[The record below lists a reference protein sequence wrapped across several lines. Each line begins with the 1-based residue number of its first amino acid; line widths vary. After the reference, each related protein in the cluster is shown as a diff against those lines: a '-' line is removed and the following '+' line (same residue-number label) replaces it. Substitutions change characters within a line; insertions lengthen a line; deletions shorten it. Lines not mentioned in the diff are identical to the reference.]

1 MIASMTGFGRAEQ
14 TLDRRKISVE
24 IRCLNSKN
32 IDLNTRINSFFRELE
47 PTIRKRVGQ
56 QLVRGKIDLS
66 IYMEL
71 AEGQSP
77 TTINTAVVRSYMEQ
91 LQTLEEVSAAEALQ
105 MAVRMPDALKTEKEN
120 IDENTAEAVLDL
132 VQKALEDVQNHRI
145 EEGIS
150 LENDLSAQI
159 KYIGEQL
166 QIVEGLAPQR
176 MEHIR
181 ERIEGNLADLAMET
195 DQNRLEQELIFY
207 TEKLD
212 INEEIVR
219 LGNHLKYFEEVMQ
232 TPQSSGK
239 KLGFIAQEIGREI
252 NTIGSK
258 AQFAPMQKIVVLKK
272 DALEKI
278 KEQLLNVL

>member
-91 LQTLEEVSAAEALQ
+91 LQTLEEVSPAEALQ

-132 VQKALEDVQNHRI
+132 VQKALEDVQNHRV
-145 EEGIS
+145 EEGKS

-258 AQFAPMQKIVVLKK
+258 AQYAPMQKIVVLKK

>member
-258 AQFAPMQKIVVLKK
+258 AQYAPMQKIVVLKK

>member
-47 PTIRKRVGQ
+47 PTIRKQLGQ

-91 LQTLEEVSAAEALQ
+91 LQTLEEVSPAEALQ

-120 IDENTAEAVLDL
+120 IDENTAEAVLEL
-132 VQKALEDVQNHRI
+132 VQKALADVQNHRE
-145 EEGIS
+145 EEGKS
-150 LENDLSAQI
+150 LENDLGAQI

-166 QIVEGLAPQR
+166 QIVEELAPQR

-181 ERIEGNLADLAMET
+181 ERIEGNLADLQVET

-258 AQFAPMQKIVVLKK
+258 AQYAPMQKIVVLKK

>member
-77 TTINTAVVRSYMEQ
+77 TTINTAVVRSYIEM
-91 LQTLEEVSAAEALQ
+91 LQTLEEVSPAEALQ

-132 VQKALEDVQNHRI
+132 VQKALEDVQNHRV
-145 EEGIS
+145 EEGKS

-258 AQFAPMQKIVVLKK
+258 AQYAPMQKIVVLKK

>member
-32 IDLNTRINSFFRELE
+32 IDLNIRINSFFRELE

-56 QLVRGKIDLS
+56 QLIRGKIDLS

-71 AEGQSP
+71 VEGQSP

-132 VQKALEDVQNHRI
+132 VQKALEDVQNHRV
-145 EEGIS
+145 EEGKS

-166 QIVEGLAPQR
+166 QIVEELAPQR

-258 AQFAPMQKIVVLKK
+258 AQYAPMQKIVVLKK

>member
-1 MIASMTGFGRAEQ
+1 MTGFGRAEQ

-91 LQTLEEVSAAEALQ
+91 LQTLEEVSPAEALQ
-105 MAVRMPDALKTEKEN
+105 MAVRMPDALRTEKEN

-132 VQKALEDVQNHRI
+132 VQKALEDVQNHRV
-145 EEGIS
+145 EEGKS

-258 AQFAPMQKIVVLKK
+258 AQYAPMQKIVVLKK

>member
-91 LQTLEEVSAAEALQ
+91 LQTLEEVSPAEALQ

-132 VQKALEDVQNHRI
+132 VQKALEDVQNHRV
-145 EEGIS
+145 EEGKS

-159 KYIGEQL
+159 KNIGEQL

-258 AQFAPMQKIVVLKK
+258 AQYAPMQKIVVLKK

>member
-47 PTIRKRVGQ
+47 PTIRKQLGQ

-91 LQTLEEVSAAEALQ
+91 LQTLEEVSPAEALQ

-120 IDENTAEAVLDL
+120 IDENTAEAVLEL
-132 VQKALEDVQNHRI
+132 VQKALDDVQNHRE
-145 EEGIS
+145 EEGKS
-150 LENDLSAQI
+150 LENDLGAQI

-166 QIVEGLAPQR
+166 QIVEELAPQR

-181 ERIEGNLADLAMET
+181 ERIEGNLADLQVET

-258 AQFAPMQKIVVLKK
+258 AQYAPMQKIVVLKK

>member
-14 TLDRRKISVE
+14 TLDSRKVSVE

-32 IDLNTRINSFFRELE
+32 IDLNARINSFFRELE
-47 PTIRKRVGQ
+47 PELRKTVGQ

-77 TTINTAVVRSYMEQ
+77 TTINAAVVRSYMQQ
-91 LQTLEEVSAAEALQ
+91 LQALEPLSPAEALQ
-105 MAVRMPDALKTEKEN
+105 MAVRMPDALKTEKES
-120 IDENTAEAVLDL
+120 IDKTTAQAVHAL
-132 VQKALEDVQNHRI
+132 VQKALADVRNHRE
-145 EEGIS
+145 EEGKS
-150 LENDLSAQI
+150 LAKDLGAQI
-159 KYIGEQL
+159 RYIREQL
-166 QIVEGLAPQR
+166 QIVEELAPQR

-181 ERIEGNLADLAMET
+181 ERIEGNLADLPVET

-219 LGNHLKYFEEVMQ
+219 LGNHLNYFEEVMQ
-232 TPQSSGK
+232 TPESSGK

-258 AQFAPMQKIVVLKK
+258 AQYAPMQKIVVLKK